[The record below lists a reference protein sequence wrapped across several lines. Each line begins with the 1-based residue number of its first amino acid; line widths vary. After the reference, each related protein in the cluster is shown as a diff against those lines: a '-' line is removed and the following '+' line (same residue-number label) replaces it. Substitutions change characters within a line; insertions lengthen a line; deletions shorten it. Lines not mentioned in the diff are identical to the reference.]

1 MKGKT
6 IGYFKNVQNIP
17 YCKAAVD
24 LKVGMGVILDRESGL
39 AKLPKDVA
47 EAKTVVYVV
56 SNINDKPELHLS
68 SLTADV
74 NKGEFVRVD
83 DMHTVNRLE
92 VEISYREIN
101 GGTNGLAKNDML
113 VYGTDGLLVKTADAS
128 GYALAF
134 RVMEKTTYK
143 GDGVLAEV
151 VCA

>member
-17 YCKAAVD
+17 YCKAAAP
-24 LKVGMGVILDRESGL
+24 LKVGMGVILDRENKL
-39 AKLPKDVA
+39 VKLPADED
-47 EAKTVVYVV
+47 EAKQVVYVV

-68 SLTADV
+68 HLTADV
-74 NKGEFVRVD
+74 AEGDFVRVD

-92 VEISYREIN
+92 VEIAHSEIN
-101 GGTNGLAKNDML
+101 GGTEGLAKDDMR
-113 VYGTDGLLVKTADAS
+113 VYGTDGLLAKAADAS

-134 RVMEKTTYK
+134 RVMELTTYK